1 LNKKNPSATC
11 QREGENRNDDYTA
24 KDAIRDYGKKNP
36 GTYCSYK
43 SIVKD
48 LANKKSSICGYSG
61 STSVLHF
68 HHIIPSHKIADI
80 GKFISERDYYGTI
93 SELWKCTILC
103 ANCHSLYHNSN
114 NIIKKIMEEKFV
126 KVDIDAFL
134 QICKEYGAS
143 EVDNNTN
150 HNLDLV
156 KRIITLEHEVKA
168 LKMLLKKEPKN
179 KIKIETT
186 KTEITKTEVIQY
198 TNNIEEII
206 VETFKRTNSFNKST
220 QAAYGKGKKGRF
232 YINKVKPI
240 LHKYGLI
247 T

>member
-1 LNKKNPSATC
+1 MTKFNSNLDLSFKEFKNQSSC
-11 QREGENRNDDYTA
+11 CVCGYGEN
-24 KDAIRDYGKKNP
+24 
-36 GTYCSYK
+36 
-43 SIVKD
+43 
-48 LANKKSSICGYSG
+48 
-61 STSVLHF
+61 TSCLHF
-68 HHIIPSHKIADI
+68 HHLNPAHKVADI
-80 GKFISERDYYGTI
+80 SKSISDKDYYGTI
-93 SELWKCTILC
+93 SELVKCTILC
-103 ANCHSLYHNSN
+103 ANCHALYHNSTPV
-114 NIIKKIMEEKFV
+114 IQKLMAEKFV
-126 KVDIDAFL
+126 KVDIDSFL
-134 QICKEYGAS
+134 QICKEYGAYES
-143 EVDNNTN
+143 DNDTN
-150 HNLDLV
+150 PNLDLV
-156 KRIITLEHEVKA
+156 KRVIALEQEVKTLKA
-168 LKMLLKKEPKN
+168 LLTKESKK